1 MKTLAI
7 ESSGELLH
15 ITIENNGQFISQ
27 TRLNDKSFSEVI
39 MEEVVTLC
47 EKVNLKLK
55 ELELVVTARGPGSFT
70 SLRVGYAS
78 AKGIAMAANIPL
90 VSLSTLQVLA
100 YPLKELRMPILAA
113 LDAKKGRYYCALF
126 EGGNRLSDD
135 LDATIEEIVALIAPF
150 KEVLITGVESE
161 ALYNKLCDEIIKGAL
176 STKIYRDELIYRDLG
191 ESMIK
196 LGKKLY
202 LDQGGDPPSK
212 GPTYVRKSDAEVSLE
227 GRI

>member
-90 VSLSTLQVLA
+90 VSLSTLQILA

-161 ALYNKLCDEIIKGAL
+161 ALYNKLCDEITKGAL